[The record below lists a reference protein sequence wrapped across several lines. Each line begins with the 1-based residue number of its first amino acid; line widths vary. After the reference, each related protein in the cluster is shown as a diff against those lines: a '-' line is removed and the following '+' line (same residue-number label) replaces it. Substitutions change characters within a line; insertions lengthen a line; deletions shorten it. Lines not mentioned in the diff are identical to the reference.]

1 MNSSVVPALT
11 LEPQTLGMSSYL
23 LAFEMPDFAIQMTG
37 LLVLVLPLIAV
48 QWNLAGNR
56 KSRRPWLISPKEQQ
70 RWRLEIY
77 SDQAGIEGVLVDRAD
92 IPFPVKQVRSA
103 KGELARNLSSNA
115 WALPRLELEVDVDD
129 PFTDDVLSGL
139 FGVEHHVR
147 FVTGN
152 EAVIDARG
160 ARRVRIRALPFR

>member
-1 MNSSVVPALT
+1 MRDT
-11 LEPQTLGMSSYL
+11 LVQI
-23 LAFEMPDFAIQMTG
+23 AG

-56 KSRRPWLISPKEQQ
+56 RRKQPRLVSPKEQQ

-77 SDQAGIEGVLVDRAD
+77 SNHDGAEKAIVDRAD
-92 IPFPVKQVRSA
+92 IPFPVKHVRSA
-103 KGELARNLSSNA
+103 KGELAQHDHANT
-115 WALPRLELEVDVDD
+115 WALPRVELEVNVDD

-139 FGVEHHVR
+139 FGVEHNVR

-152 EAVIDARG
+152 EATIDARG
-160 ARRVRIRALPFR
+160 QQRVRVRAVPFR

>member
-1 MNSSVVPALT
+1 
-11 LEPQTLGMSSYL
+11 
-23 LAFEMPDFAIQMTG
+23 MPDYLIQLTG

-48 QWNLAGNR
+48 QWNLAGG
-56 KSRRPWLISPKEQQ
+56 SGRRQRRLVSPKEQQ

-77 SDQAGIEGVLVDRAD
+77 SNQDGAEESIVDRAD

-103 KGELARNLSSNA
+103 KGELAQKSEEKA
-115 WALPRLELEVDVDD
+115 WALPQLELEVVVDD

-139 FGVEHHVR
+139 FGVEHQVR

-152 EAVIDARG
+152 EAVLDARG
-160 ARRVRIRALPFR
+160 DKRVRIRALPFR

>member
-1 MNSSVVPALT
+1 LSSSPSI
-11 LEPQTLGMSSYL
+11 Q
-23 LAFEMPDFAIQMTG
+23 LAFEMPNFAIQMIG
-37 LLVLVLPLIAV
+37 LLVLVLPLAAV
-48 QWNLAGNR
+48 QWNMTGNS
-56 KSRRPWLISPKEQQ
+56 SRRPRRLLWPREQQ

-77 SDQAGIEGVLVDRAD
+77 SNQDDVEAAIVDRVD

-103 KGELARNLSSNA
+103 KGDLARQPSSNA
-115 WALPRLELEVDVDD
+115 WALPRVELEVDVED

-152 EAVIDARG
+152 EAVLDARG
-160 ARRVRIRALPFR
+160 RRRIRIRALPFR

>member
-1 MNSSVVPALT
+1 MPEVLRQLVGLVLLVVPLV
-11 LEPQTLGMSSYL
+11 
-23 LAFEMPDFAIQMTG
+23 AI
-37 LLVLVLPLIAV
+37 

-56 KSRRPWLISPKEQQ
+56 NRRPRFSSPWVQQ

-77 SDQAGIEGVLVDRAD
+77 SNQDGAEQAVVERAD

-103 KGELARNLSSNA
+103 RGELARSGQAMA
-115 WALPRLELEVDVDD
+115 WALPQLELEVDVDD
-129 PFTDDVLSGL
+129 PFTEHALSGL

-160 ARRVRIRALPFR
+160 ARRIRVRALPHRRRGRR

>member
-1 MNSSVVPALT
+1 
-11 LEPQTLGMSSYL
+11 
-23 LAFEMPDFAIQMTG
+23 MPDFIIQLTG
-37 LLVLVLPLIAV
+37 LLVLVLPLMAV
-48 QWNLAGNR
+48 QWNMAGR
-56 KSRRPWLISPKEQQ
+56 SRRRQRRLVAPKEQQ

-77 SDQAGIEGVLVDRAD
+77 SNQDGAEDSIVDRAD

-103 KGELARNLSSNA
+103 KGELARKDGGKA
-115 WALPRLELEVDVDD
+115 WALPQLELEVVVDD

-152 EAVIDARG
+152 EAVLDARG
-160 ARRVRIRALPFR
+160 DKRVRIRALPFR

>member
-1 MNSSVVPALT
+1 
-11 LEPQTLGMSSYL
+11 
-23 LAFEMPDFAIQMTG
+23 MPDYLIQLTG
-37 LLVLVLPLIAV
+37 LLVLVLPLVAV
-48 QWNLAGNR
+48 QWNLAGNV
-56 KSRRPWLISPKEQQ
+56 KRRPNRLVSPKEQQ

-77 SDQAGIEGVLVDRAD
+77 SNQDGAEHAIVDRAD

-103 KGELARNLSSNA
+103 KGELAQKTSTNS
-115 WALPRLELEVDVDD
+115 WALPRIELEVDVED

-139 FGVEHHVR
+139 FGVEHQVR

-160 ARRVRIRALPFR
+160 DRRVRIRALPFR